1 MYLEWDFN
9 NDGYV
14 DDMDTV
20 AYIANVLEPMER
32 EEEMGRYSGSDD
44 DFWGFGF

>member
-1 MYLEWDFN
+1 MWLDWDFN

-20 AYIANVLEPMER
+20 AYIANVLEPLEQ
-32 EEEMGRYSGSDD
+32 EDAARYDGDD
-44 DFWGFGF
+44 SFFSFWDD